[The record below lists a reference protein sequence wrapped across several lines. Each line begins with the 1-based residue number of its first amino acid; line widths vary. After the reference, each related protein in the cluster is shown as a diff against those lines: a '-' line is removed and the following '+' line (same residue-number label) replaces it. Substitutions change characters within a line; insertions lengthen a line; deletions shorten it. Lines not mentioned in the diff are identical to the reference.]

1 MKQLECEELTA
12 IVDTLN
18 AENTTLRNELKL
30 IAEELEKLASENEL
44 LKVTYPSW

>member
-1 MKQLECEELTA
+1 MKQLECEELTTK
-12 IVDTLN
+12 VDTLN

-30 IAEELEKLASENEL
+30 ITEELEKIYSKNEL

>member
-12 IVDTLN
+12 KVDTLN

-30 IAEELEKLASENEL
+30 IAKESKNISCENEL